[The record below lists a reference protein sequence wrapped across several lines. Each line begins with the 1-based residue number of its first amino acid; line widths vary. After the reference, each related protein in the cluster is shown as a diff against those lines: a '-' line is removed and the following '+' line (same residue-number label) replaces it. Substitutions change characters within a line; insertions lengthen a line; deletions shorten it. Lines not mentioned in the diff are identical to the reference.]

1 MWRRRA
7 RLPFFCDRRPM
18 LNPAMLV
25 RPREVAY
32 VLALVLALL
41 IAKHV
46 PSLEAVPLAN
56 ITGVVC
62 FTFAIYLSLR
72 IYRAELRR
80 IQDK

>member
-1 MWRRRA
+1 M
-7 RLPFFCDRRPM
+7 
-18 LNPAMLV
+18 NSAMLV

-46 PSLEAVPLAN
+46 PFFEAVPLAN

-80 IQDK
+80 VQDE